1 MSKSQKTEVTT
12 DADDGSDR
20 TPRELDSRESGQREV
35 TWKRASMLPTPK
47 PREGISFRW
56 CRTSTL
62 GNSDNPN
69 ISSKFREGWTPCLA
83 KDHPELQII
92 SDFGSRFPENIE
104 NGGLLL
110 CQTATE
116 NVHARQ
122 RAQRETTDGQ
132 IEAVDNNYLRQSDSR
147 MPVLPSQRRTSF
159 GD

>member
-1 MSKSQKTEVTT
+1 MSNVAKPKNPPE
-12 DADDGSDR
+12 ADRASRDLQD
-20 TPRELDSRESGQREV
+20 RESEQREV
-35 TWKRASMLPTPK
+35 TWQRSSMLPTPD
-47 PREGISFRW
+47 PREGVSFRW

-83 KDHPELQII
+83 KDHPELKII
-92 SDFGSRFPENIE
+92 SDFDSRFPENIE

-116 NVHARQ
+116 NVVARQ
-122 RAQRETTDGQ
+122 KAQAQTTAGQ
-132 IEAVDNNYLRQSDSR
+132 IEAVDNSYLRQSDSR
-147 MPVLPSQRRTSF
+147 MPVLPSQRSTQF